1 VGTGYKYWVQVLGTS
16 TRYGGDRART
26 RDYELV
32 SELSLALVYRSRKK
46 MQLNEVERCS

>member
-1 VGTGYKYWVQVLGTS
+1 VGSVVDSGYWV
-16 TRYGGDRART
+16 RWRPART
-26 RDYELV
+26 KDYELV